1 MLKLYYSPGSCALA
15 SHIALE
21 EAGATYDAV
30 RLDFSSDEQRKPAYL
45 RVNPKGRVPAL
56 ATDQGII
63 TETPAILAYVAQSF
77 PAAKLAP
84 LNDPF
89 AFSRVQAFTNY
100 LCATVHVAHAHNRRG
115 YRWADDPAAL
125 EAMKKKVPQSVGAAY
140 ALIEDGMLAGPW
152 VMGETYTICDAYLF
166 TVSNWLAG
174 DDVDLS
180 KLPRVMDHNK
190 RVAERPAVKRAIAQ
204 ETAANA

>member
-21 EAGATYDAV
+21 EAGATYETT
-30 RLDFSSDEQRKPAYL
+30 RLDFGKDEQRKPEYL
-45 RVNPKGRVPAL
+45 KVNPKGRVPVL
-56 ATDQGII
+56 ATDKGII

-84 LNDPF
+84 VNDPF
-89 AFSRVQAFTNY
+89 AFARVQAFTSY
-100 LCATVHVAHAHNRRG
+100 LCSTVHVAHAHNRRA
-115 YRWADDPAAL
+115 YRWADDPAAI

-152 VMGETYTICDAYLF
+152 VMGETYTICDPYLF

-174 DDVDLS
+174 DGVDLS
-180 KLPRVMDHNK
+180 KLPRIMAHNK
-190 RVAERPAVKRAIAQ
+190 RVSERPAVKRAIAQ
-204 ETAANA
+204 ETTANV